1 MSNDTSSMKA
11 AFRNLILLCLI
22 SACLCGQQSAK
33 PLTINENNW
42 TQSLEGEWMVEFMA
56 PWCPACRAF
65 TETWAS
71 FAKWGEDF
79 DFKVGVVDVTENPG
93 LSGRFLV
100 SALPTVYHVKDGV
113 FRQYKGGRKENELVS
128 FIDEKKW
135 EEIEPVVWY
144 LSPSSVQMGAVG
156 FFFKAAMQ
164 IRALYNVMTA
174 EYGIPEWACYV
185 IFAVMTISLGLILG
199 LLIVCCCD
207 MVFPTKYLP
216 PLPPQER
223 LVTPQHP
230 EEDLESQEDTEDDD
244 SQTED
249 ILDDTQHSQS
259 EEEAVEEEEEEET
272 GKATKEESKPE
283 PTGDAKPR
291 RRRPKKAD

>member
-1 MSNDTSSMKA
+1 MDTSIMKTA
-11 AFRNLILLCLI
+11 LRDLILLCLV
-22 SACLCGQQSAK
+22 STCLCGQQSGK
-33 PLTINENNW
+33 PVTINENNW
-42 TQSLEGEWMVEFMA
+42 TDSLKGEWMVEFMA

-65 TETWAS
+65 TETWTS
-71 FAKWGEDF
+71 FAKWSDDF

-128 FIDEKKW
+128 FIDDKKW
-135 EEIEPVVWY
+135 EVIEPVVWY
-144 LSPSSVQMGAVG
+144 LSPSSIQMGAVG

-164 IRALYNVMTA
+164 IRALYNVMTS

-185 IFAVMTISLGLILG
+185 IFAVMTIGLGLILG

-216 PLPPQER
+216 PPPSKDAII
-223 LVTPQHP
+223 PQNP
-230 EEDLESQEDTEDDD
+230 EDELESQEETEDDD

-259 EEEAVEEEEEEET
+259 EGESVEEEEEDIEKATEET
-272 GKATKEESKPE
+272 KPE
-283 PTGDAKPR
+283 ETGDAKPR

>member
-1 MSNDTSSMKA
+1 MKTA
-11 AFRNLILLCLI
+11 LGDLVLLCLI
-22 SACLCGQQSAK
+22 STCLCGQQSSK
-33 PLTINENNW
+33 PVTIDENNW

-65 TETWAS
+65 TETWTS
-71 FAKWGEDF
+71 FAKWSDDF

-128 FIDEKKW
+128 FIDDKKW

-164 IRALYNVMTA
+164 IRALYNVMTS
-174 EYGIPEWACYV
+174 EYGLPEWACYV
-185 IFAVMTISLGLILG
+185 IFAVMTIALGLILG

-216 PLPPQER
+216 PPPPQDMIRKQGEN
-223 LVTPQHP
+223 
-230 EEDLESQEDTEDDD
+230 ELESQEGTEDDD
-244 SQTED
+244 TETED
-249 ILDDTQHSQS
+249 IIDDTPHSQS
-259 EEEAVEEEEEEET
+259 EGESIEEELE
-272 GKATKEESKPE
+272 KAAKEAKPE
-283 PTGDAKPR
+283 ETGDAKPR
-291 RRRPKKAD
+291 KRRPKKAD

>member
-1 MSNDTSSMKA
+1 
-11 AFRNLILLCLI
+11 
-22 SACLCGQQSAK
+22 
-33 PLTINENNW
+33 
-42 TQSLEGEWMVEFMA
+42 MA

-65 TETWAS
+65 TDTWAS
-71 FAKWGEDF
+71 FAKWSDDF

-100 SALPTVYHVKDGV
+100 SALPSVYHVKDGV

-128 FIDEKKW
+128 FIGDKKW
-135 EEIEPVVWY
+135 EAIDPVVWY

-164 IRALYNVMTA
+164 IRALYNVMTS

-185 IFAVMTISLGLILG
+185 IFAVMTIALGLILG

-216 PLPPQER
+216 PPPHKDR
-223 LVTPQHP
+223 LVTPQQP
-230 EEDLESQEDTEDDD
+230 EEELESHEGTEDDD
-244 SQTED
+244 SETED

-259 EEEAVEEEEEEET
+259 EGEAVEEEEEPEKAVTKDKEET
-272 GKATKEESKPE
+272 KPE
-283 PTGDAKPR
+283 EAGDAKPR
-291 RRRPKKAD
+291 RRKPKKAD